1 MGAKTKAVPQLQADD
16 MASLDTQRRAMNDIL
31 TSLASRLDALESSPA
46 NISWQQ
52 LPDITFDTGNPVTA
66 GSKPFDSSLRCACPF
81 TPTGLIIL
89 RLEQLRPAGQPV
101 ITNANGVAWRFL
113 GGSGKNSTGNIV
125 VDYIAGLSI
134 NATYRL
140 RLGASRG

>member
-1 MGAKTKAVPQLQADD
+1 MGAKTKAVPQLQSDD
-16 MASLDTQRRAMNDIL
+16 MQALETQRRALNDIF
-31 TSLASRLDALESSPA
+31 TSLASRLDALESTPA

-52 LPDITFDTGNPVTA
+52 LPDITFDTGGAVVA
-66 GSKPFDSSLRCACPF
+66 GSKPFDSSIRVACPF
-81 TPTGLIIL
+81 TPTGLIVL

-113 GGSGKNSTGNIV
+113 GGSGKNSTGSVV